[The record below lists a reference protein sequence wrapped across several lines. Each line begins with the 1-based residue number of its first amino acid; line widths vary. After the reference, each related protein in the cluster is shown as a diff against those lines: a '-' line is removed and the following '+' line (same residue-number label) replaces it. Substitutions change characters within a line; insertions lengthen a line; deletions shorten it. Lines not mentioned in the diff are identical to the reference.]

1 MSIPE
6 VVACATLNAA
16 RAHRRPDIG
25 TLKPGSLGE
34 ATEELAGSELMQ
46 RALGEHIFPRY
57 IELKRSEWNEYRMQ
71 VTQWELDRYLAAL

>member
-34 ATEELAGSELMQ
+34 ASLFEVVHG
-46 RALGEHIFPRY
+46 P
-57 IELKRSEWNEYRMQ
+57 
-71 VTQWELDRYLAAL
+71 TQYQDMVDEVMHSDTGFAARGLVLDGRWRT